1 MDDSRLEIMYEFCKL
16 LENDDIRKEVEEQL
30 KGYSVI
36 HFWDDRLVECY
47 MKYDDEAV
55 NNHFLLYQLTS
66 ADGKR
71 CELYVYR
78 YGLWIIKTSINK
90 DDEIEFHRTFSRRK
104 IAEKCS
110 NGLIYS
116 TINTSYAKKNSD
128 NFKELTL
135 DSLEECR
142 YAFTNETM
150 AKLFEKFSSKE
161 LEKIGV
167 SILVGMLFKAVNY
180 DHGIL
185 GVASDFNSYFDAEM
199 KRKYDGEKHIIDPY
213 AVEIYLNDE
222 NVSSTF
228 DTVDGFDKIN
238 RVYDLYRGIIN
249 TRNEK
254 DIDLIHIGLLSQDAY
269 DLKGLKGITEKEDSI
284 VGKPLDG
291 VCVSSGYVDYLKQ
304 LVSKYGYNGDLQLDR
319 DSVLAGILYR
329 DPKNEYTKR
338 LVELKLG
345 ISYDEYEKLD
355 IEEQHKLIEQKIGR
369 KVSFDYKLHIDGIPI
384 DDEHVITR
392 QQVDKRI
399 AGIIKSKPKRRVRRL
414 FGEK

>member
-55 NNHFLLYQLTS
+55 DNHFLLYQLTS
-66 ADGKR
+66 ADGKS

-116 TINTSYAKKNSD
+116 TINTSYVKKNSD
-128 NFKELTL
+128 NYKELIL

-142 YAFTNETM
+142 YTFTNETM

-185 GVASDFNSYFDAEM
+185 GAASDFDSYFEAEM

-222 NVSSTF
+222 NVSSVF
-228 DTVDGFDKIN
+228 DAIDGFDKIN

-249 TRNEK
+249 TRNEN
-254 DIDLIHIGLLSQDAY
+254 DIDLIHAGLLSQDAY
-269 DLKGLKGITEKEDSI
+269 DLKSLKGITEKEDSI

-291 VCVSSGYVDYLKQ
+291 VHVPSGYADYLKQ
-304 LVSKYGYNGDLQLDR
+304 LFSKYGYNGDLQLNR
-319 DSVLAGILYR
+319 DSILNAITYHVPEIELTSKQEEYVESQT
-329 DPKNEYTKR
+329 DIQMNEVVKNKPKSLLR
-338 LVELKLG
+338 KLF
-345 ISYDEYEKLD
+345 
-355 IEEQHKLIEQKIGR
+355 GR
-369 KVSFDYKLHIDGIPI
+369 K
-384 DDEHVITR
+384 
-392 QQVDKRI
+392 
-399 AGIIKSKPKRRVRRL
+399 
-414 FGEK
+414 

>member
-36 HFWDDRLVECY
+36 HFMEGKYGEDKDGNVDVDNHKLV
-47 MKYDDEAV
+47 
-55 NNHFLLYQLTS
+55 YQLTS
-66 ADGKR
+66 TDDKE
-71 CELYVYR
+71 CELRVSR
-78 YGLWIIKTSINK
+78 YGLWITKTSSNK
-90 DDEIEFHRTFSRRK
+90 YEKIDFHRTFSRHE
-104 IAEKCS
+104 IAEKCL

-116 TINTSYAKKNSD
+116 TIDTRYTNRNGD
-128 NFKELTL
+128 NYKELIL
-135 DSLEECR
+135 YSLEECR
-142 YAFTNETM
+142 YTFTNETM
-150 AKLFEKFSSKE
+150 AKLFGNSSLKE
-161 LEKIGV
+161 LEGV
-167 SILVGMLFKAVNY
+167 RVLTLLCMLRKAVDYGNL
-180 DHGIL
+180 DA
-185 GVASDFNSYFDAEM
+185 VSDFDSYFEAIME
-199 KRKYDGEKHIIDPY
+199 RKYDEGKCTIDPCS
-213 AVEIYLNDE
+213 AKIYLKHE
-222 NVSSTF
+222 NVSSVF
-228 DTVDGFDKIN
+228 DAVKGVDKIN

-269 DLKGLKGITEKEDSI
+269 DLKGLRGITEKEDSM
-284 VGKPLDG
+284 VGMPLDG

-319 DSVLAGILYR
+319 DSVLAGILFK
-329 DPKNEYTKR
+329 DPKNEYIKR

-414 FGEK
+414 FGKK

>member
-55 NNHFLLYQLTS
+55 DNHFLLYRLTNS
-66 ADGKR
+66 DGKR

-78 YGLWIIKTSINK
+78 DGLWIIKTSINK

-116 TINTSYAKKNSD
+116 TIDTSYVKKNSD
-128 NFKELTL
+128 NYKELIL

-142 YAFTNETM
+142 YTFTNETM
-150 AKLFEKFSSKE
+150 AKLFKKFSSKE

-167 SILVGMLFKAVNY
+167 SILIGMLFKAVDY
-180 DHGIL
+180 DHGNL
-185 GVASDFNSYFDAEM
+185 GAASDFYSYFGATME
-199 KRKYDGEKHIIDPY
+199 KKYGKGICTIDPHSAEVY
-213 AVEIYLNDE
+213 FDGE
-222 NVSSTF
+222 NVSSVF
-228 DTVDGFDKIN
+228 GAVNGVDKLN
-238 RVYDLYRGIIN
+238 RIYDLYRGIIN

-254 DIDLIHIGLLSQDAY
+254 DIDLIHDGLLSQDAY

-284 VGKPLDG
+284 VGKPLED
-291 VCVSSGYVDYLKQ
+291 VHVSTEYTNYLKQ
-304 LVSKYGYNGDLQLDR
+304 LFSKYGYNGDLQLDR
-319 DSVLAGILYR
+319 DSILNAITYHEPGTELTSKQEQYAKSQT
-329 DPKNEYTKR
+329 DIQTNEAVKN
-338 LVELKLG
+338 
-345 ISYDEYEKLD
+345 
-355 IEEQHKLIEQKIGR
+355 
-369 KVSFDYKLHIDGIPI
+369 
-384 DDEHVITR
+384 
-392 QQVDKRI
+392 
-399 AGIIKSKPKRRVRRL
+399 KPKRLLRRL
-414 FGEK
+414 FEKK

>member
-55 NNHFLLYQLTS
+55 DNHFLLYQLTS
-66 ADGKR
+66 ADGKS

-116 TINTSYAKKNSD
+116 TINTSYVKKNSD
-128 NFKELTL
+128 NYKELIL

-142 YAFTNETM
+142 YTFTNETM
-150 AKLFEKFSSKE
+150 AKLFEKISSKE

-185 GVASDFNSYFDAEM
+185 GAASDFDSCFEAEM

-222 NVSSTF
+222 NVSSVF
-228 DTVDGFDKIN
+228 DAIDGFDKIN

-254 DIDLIHIGLLSQDAY
+254 DIDLIHAGLLSQDAY
-269 DLKGLKGITEKEDSI
+269 DLKSLKGITEKEDSI
-284 VGKPLDG
+284 VGKSLDG
-291 VCVSSGYVDYLKQ
+291 VS
-304 LVSKYGYNGDLQLDR
+304 LDR
-319 DSVLAGILYR
+319 DSVLAGILFK
-329 DPKNEYTKR
+329 DPKNEYIKR

-345 ISYDEYEKLD
+345 IPYDEYEKLD
-355 IEEQHKLIEQKIGR
+355 IDEQHKLIEQKIGR

-399 AGIIKSKPKRRVRRL
+399 AGIVKNKPKRRLRRL
-414 FGEK
+414 FGKK